1 MFVATNIDDMVVLT
15 VFFGRNP
22 SSRSGIIKVVLGQY
36 LGFIAIVVISVL
48 GALGARLLPES
59 AIPYLGLLPLLL
71 GIRAAWSAWRAHR
84 DGMLGKGEGETID
97 GGVGVL
103 TVATVTFAAG
113 GDNIAVYVPVF
124 AVVGLGTT
132 TSYVAIF
139 LVGVAIWCAT
149 GWYIASRPAVATA
162 LARWGHI
169 LIPVVLIAIGLSILI
184 GGGVLAWS

>member
-1 MFVATNIDDMVVLT
+1 
-15 VFFGRNP
+15 
-22 SSRSGIIKVVLGQY
+22 
-36 LGFIAIVVISVL
+36 
-48 GALGARLLPES
+48 
-59 AIPYLGLLPLLL
+59 
-71 GIRAAWSAWRAHR
+71 
-84 DGMLGKGEGETID
+84 MLGKGEGETID